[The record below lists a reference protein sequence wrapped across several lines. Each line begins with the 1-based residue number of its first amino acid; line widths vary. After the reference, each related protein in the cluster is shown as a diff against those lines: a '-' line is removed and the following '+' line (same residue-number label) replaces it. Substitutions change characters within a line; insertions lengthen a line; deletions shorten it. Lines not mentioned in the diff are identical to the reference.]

1 MSETTI
7 DIDTVVGDFRTSVKD
22 ALDQERIDAAAE
34 TLRATRTEY
43 PATCRV
49 VKGIFFAVLEVSV
62 TGGKTFR
69 STIGGI
75 GIGGGESSGIVR
87 TDDIE
92 RLYRST
98 VSFQFNATPVY
109 FNVNFFDGG
118 PDLVG
123 NGLFGAVFASLGT
136 GGGSGTWT

>member
-7 DIDTVVGDFRTSVKD
+7 DIDTVAGDFRTSVKD
-22 ALDQERIDAAAE
+22 TLDQERIDAAVE

-49 VKGIFFAVLEVSV
+49 VKGIFFAVFEVAI

-75 GIGGGESSGIVR
+75 GIGGGEASGIVR

-109 FNVNFFDGG
+109 
-118 PDLVG
+118 L
-123 NGLFGAVFASLGT
+123 LSLIHI
-136 GGGSGTWT
+136 

>member
-7 DIDTVVGDFRTSVKD
+7 DIDTVVGDFRTSVQE
-22 ALDQERIDAAAE
+22 ALDQERLDAAVE
-34 TLRATRTEY
+34 TLRTARTEY

-49 VKGIFFAVLEVSV
+49 VNGIFFAVLEVSI

-75 GIGGGESSGIVR
+75 GIGGGEASGTVF

-118 PDLVG
+118 PNLVG
-123 NGLFGAVFASLGT
+123 NGLFGTVLASLGT
-136 GGGSGTWT
+136 GGGTGTWS